1 MRKVDERPQ
10 VFIDSSDL
18 RMKTIIP
25 NKSGFNHR
33 IFVSFYDEKA
43 AGAMFSLD
51 IQLRDWEFRIY
62 PYSSFLPLL
71 EDSVKNDT
79 LKIWKF
85 EKRERSLVIYCNEKE
100 LAVYRLESYKLSS
113 NIGNKNVSY
122 LRFPVGD
129 TATFTFYVSKPKCTG
144 KHHCNRW
151 VSRII
156 ASNKIVIC
164 SKTKIFWQKTVAMFT
179 I

>member
-18 RMKTIIP
+18 RMKTVIP

-33 IFVSFYDEKA
+33 IYVSFYDEIA
-43 AGAMFSLD
+43 AGVMFSLD

-71 EDSVKNDT
+71 EDPVKNDT

-85 EKRERSLVIYCNEKE
+85 EKRERSLVLSCNKKE
-100 LAVYRLESYKLSS
+100 LAVYKLETTQVSRY
-113 NIGNKNVSY
+113 IANKNVSY
-122 LRFPVGD
+122 LRFPADD
-129 TATFTFYVSKPKCTG
+129 TATFTFYVSEPKHTG

-151 VSRII
+151 ILYNAPNLLGSF
-156 ASNKIVIC
+156 SLP
-164 SKTKIFWQKTVAMFT
+164 
-179 I
+179 